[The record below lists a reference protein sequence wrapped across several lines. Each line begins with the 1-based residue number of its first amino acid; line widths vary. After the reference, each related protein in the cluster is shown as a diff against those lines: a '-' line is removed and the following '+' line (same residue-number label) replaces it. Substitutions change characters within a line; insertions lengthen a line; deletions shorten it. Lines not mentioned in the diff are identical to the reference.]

1 MPCRAPADVSPAH
14 MFGVQNTPI
23 RNSPAAAAMS
33 ILSPSPPYPVKCCL
47 QRHPDESSEYMD
59 RSRDFSMMSLDK
71 NHAAPKNT
79 LTSTFLS

>member
-47 QRHPDESSEYMD
+47 QRHPDESSEYM
-59 RSRDFSMMSLDK
+59 
-71 NHAAPKNT
+71 
-79 LTSTFLS
+79 LTSVLLTLASRHDGISN